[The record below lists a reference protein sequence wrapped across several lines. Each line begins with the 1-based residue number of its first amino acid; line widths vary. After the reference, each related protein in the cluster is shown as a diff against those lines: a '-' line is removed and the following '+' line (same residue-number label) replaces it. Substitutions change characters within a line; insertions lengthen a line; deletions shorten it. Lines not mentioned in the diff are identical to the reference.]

1 MKKSVFSLCIL
12 FIFLGAI
19 FIFANQSYANK
30 TLENDTSKILKN
42 IKDKTYPKYK
52 IGTYKISSDQIDIEI
67 IGDLEYYYLVK
78 DEVKNLVKDVIKSTE
93 LKNYS
98 ININQS
104 KTSRKINKEDKR
116 ELDLLG
122 DLYTN
127 LSKFLSETYPNQI
140 EQININNTTQKL
152 SVKLVTLNNKTSA
165 NIGEEIENGIYE
177 FLKTYSNELIN
188 EKSIDIY
195 VGDKNGR
202 KIN

>member
-177 FLKTYSNELIN
+177 FLKTYSNELVN

-195 VGDKNGR
+195 VGDKKGR

>member
-195 VGDKNGR
+195 VGDKKGR